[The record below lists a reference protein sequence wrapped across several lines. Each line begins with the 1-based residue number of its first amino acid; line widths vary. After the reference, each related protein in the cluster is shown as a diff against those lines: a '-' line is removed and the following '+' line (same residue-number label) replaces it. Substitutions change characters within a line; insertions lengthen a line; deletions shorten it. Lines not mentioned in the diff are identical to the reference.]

1 MGNVIV
7 ARADLAPNVLNPERH
22 ILTGSVTDRELAHCP
37 ALAVLA
43 ALASNAHI
51 RHPAGQVVLERV

>member
-37 ALAVLA
+37 ALA
-43 ALASNAHI
+43 SNAHI